1 MMITVFI
8 LSLSTASVE
17 PITKQPTLT
26 YNSTWHTSNESCTVF
41 LECRADSDSDVA
53 YKWTVRN
60 QTRSGSGLQYILHEE
75 DGDTDFTCTVYNF
88 VTEMS
93 ASQTVTCKQG
103 TCIEEKVLLYLNNF
117 DQIP

>member
-8 LSLSTASVE
+8 LSLSTALLE

-41 LECRADSDSDVA
+41 LKCRAASDSSVD

-60 QTRSGSGLQYILHEE
+60 KTRSGSVLQYILSVE
-75 DGDTDFTCTVYNF
+75 DGDTDFTCTISNI
-88 VTEMS
+88 VTEMP

-103 TCIEEKVLLYLNNF
+103 MGIKEKVLLYFNIF
-117 DQIP
+117 